1 LSKRSATLALCA
13 IGWRLSAPFFRFSA
27 RQSALFDAA
36 RPGARPAAMRS
47 QRERMCSE
55 TENRS
60 IAKRGTRDAAEARH
74 IVEVNRCDRGVEC
87 DMLSRSKSLHA
98 KRIAKWSPVLAAVIV
113 AAWGLRLSGAV
124 IVVPANGNLQ
134 AALDQARPGDIVT
147 LQAGATYTGNFLL
160 PAKNGTRPIVIRTAS
175 EDRRLPGA
183 DDRIDT
189 THADLLPKLKSPNN
203 EPILRTA
210 PGASHWAIVTVEF
223 VGNGVAGDMIAL
235 GDGSNA
241 QRDADMLPTDITFDR
256 VLIRGDSER
265 GQKRGIAL
273 NSGSTTITGSY
284 IADIK
289 AVGQDSQAI
298 CGWNGPGPYIITNN
312 YLEAAGEN
320 VLFGGADPSVPN
332 LVPSDIMISGNLIS
346 KPLAWRTQNWVVKN
360 LFELKNAR
368 RVVVTSNVF
377 ENNWEGGQPGYAILF
392 TVRNQDGRCPWCQVD
407 HVTFSGNIVRHSGG
421 GIQMLGSDY
430 SNPSQQTQAI
440 LIQNNLFADID
451 SERWGGNGYFLT
463 IIGAPRDVTID
474 HNTIISDHGSGVI
487 QADGPPIMQFKFTN
501 NVAKH
506 NSYGIIGTGHG
517 VGADSI
523 SRFFPASDIMNNVF
537 AGGSPGAYPSS
548 NSFPAPE
555 QFEAQFVSYT
565 GGDYRLTAASPWHG
579 AGSDGRDLGVVFA
592 AAAGAGTS
600 HRR

>member
-1 LSKRSATLALCA
+1 LFARGERLARSPEYLFFGQPHMKHLFTALGLCTGLVLCSSSSIA
-13 IGWRLSAPFFRFSA
+13 STISVASGPEL
-27 RQSALFDAA
+27 QSAIVNAQ
-36 RPGARPAAMRS
+36 PGDTILLA
-47 QRERMCSE
+47 
-55 TENRS
+55 
-60 IAKRGTRDAAEARH
+60 
-74 IVEVNRCDRGVEC
+74 RGV
-87 DMLSRSKSLHA
+87 
-98 KRIAKWSPVLAAVIV
+98 V
-113 AAWGLRLSGAV
+113 
-124 IVVPANGNLQ
+124 
-134 AALDQARPGDIVT
+134 
-147 LQAGATYTGNFLL
+147 YTGNITLVDKGSSSTASSPL
-160 PAKNGTRPIVIRTAS
+160 ITIRTA
-175 EDRRLPGA
+175 G
-183 DDRIDT
+183 DDGLAREGERISP
-189 THADLLPKLKSPNN
+189 AMAPLLAKIESGNSAPA
-203 EPILRTA
+203 ILTA
-210 PGASHWAIVTVEF
+210 PGAHHWRLMLVEV
-223 VGNGVAGDMIAL
+223 VGHGPGDLIAL
-235 GDGSNA
+235 GDGGQTSLTSVA
-241 QRDADMLPTDITFDR
+241 HDLVLDR
-256 VLIRGDSER
+256 VYVHGDPAA
-265 GQKRGIAL
+265 GQKRAIAL

-289 AVGQDSQAI
+289 AVGQDAQAI

-555 QFEAQFVSYT
+555 QFEAQFVSYA